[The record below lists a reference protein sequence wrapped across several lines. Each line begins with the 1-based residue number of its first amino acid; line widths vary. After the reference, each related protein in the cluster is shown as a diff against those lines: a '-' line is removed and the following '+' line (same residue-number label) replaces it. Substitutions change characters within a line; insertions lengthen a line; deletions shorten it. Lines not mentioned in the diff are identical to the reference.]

1 MPALPKTNPYRTGWT
16 YPVYE
21 IYVQLRRP
29 GEDAIPVQEMR
40 MRTSIDYQGCSE
52 GIEATRSREHDKLTM
67 VRPRLC
73 VELKQMYRVVG
84 IGHREIDKA
93 AGSQNRAKPR
103 QMQKGPA

>member
-1 MPALPKTNPYRTGWT
+1 MPALPLTNPDRAGWT
-16 YPVYE
+16 HVIDE
-21 IYVQLRRP
+21 IYMQLRRP
-29 GEDAIPVQEMR
+29 GAVTIPVQGMCL
-40 MRTSIDYQGCSE
+40 RTSIDYQGCSE